1 MVRGVLTHVVLLVLA
16 LGTSV
21 LVWTREKTPAIGV
34 GEVQIWNVRPVDVE
48 RIRFESKGKK
58 VSLEAR
64 KDGQGRFFVGLIERS
79 GMEPPDAAAAPPK
92 TVSFVSV
99 EAGNKLTESLAPLRG
114 LREVGR
120 LGDDRLAEFGL
131 KDPEGTLSVTIAG
144 KERKLTLGARAPGG
158 NFRYVRDEGSN
169 TVYVV
174 KDDFTRD
181 LESGDAALSAREPH
195 GWKDADIESARVLAR
210 GKSRDVLRRGP
221 DSKRIWADPSDPNKP
236 DETVANWFAK
246 VDRLRPTEYLEKD
259 PPAAELVVRLEY
271 KAKGFEGAFLE
282 MSKVSG
288 PAPPPASSPPTAQ
301 KPDFIVRTERTR
313 DWAKVNSLAGEQ
325 VEQDLGSILK

>member
-1 MVRGVLTHVVLLVLA
+1 MVRGILTHVALLVLA

-21 LVWTREKTPAIGV
+21 LVWTREKTPAVGV
-34 GEVQIWNVRPVDVE
+34 GDVQIWNARPVDVE

-64 KDGQGRFFVGLIERS
+64 KDRQGRFFAGLAES
-79 GMEPPDAAAAPPK
+79 GAETPDAGAAPPK
-92 TVSFVSV
+92 TASFVSV
-99 EAGNKLTESLAPLRG
+99 EAGNKLAETLAPLRG
-114 LREVGR
+114 LREIGR
-120 LGDDRLAEFGL
+120 LGDDRLAEFGM

-144 KERKLTLGARAPGG
+144 KERKLTLGARTPGG
-158 NFRYVRDEGSN
+158 NARYVRDEGSK

-181 LESGDAALSAREPH
+181 LESGDVALCEREPH
-195 GWKDADIESARVLAR
+195 AWKDADIESARVLAR

-221 DSKRIWADPSDPNKP
+221 ESKRIWADPANPDKP

-259 PPAAELVVRLEY
+259 PQAAELVVRVEY
-271 KAKGFEGAFLE
+271 KANGVDGAFLE
-282 MSKVSG
+282 MSKVSR
-288 PAPPPASSPPTAQ
+288 PAPSTASSPPTAQ

-313 DWAKVNSLAGEQ
+313 SWAKVYGLTGEQ